1 MSDIFREVEED
12 LRQERA
18 KALWRRFGPYFL
30 ALCLAVVAATGGRVL
45 WRDWQE
51 SERLEA
57 SAAYEAAAAQARTG
71 ELALAAGRF
80 RELAQDTGTGYA
92 VLARLQAAAS
102 LAATDALN
110 DAVALYDAIAADDGN
125 PELLRD
131 LARLYAGMLLVDRG
145 GADEARRR
153 LEPLALPGNDWR
165 GLAREQPRPVV
176 GRGRRGSRGSRR
188 GSRRGSLNRA
198 CPCLSRGIALLEQT
212 DRVFANN
219 DGIVHHNPQSHD
231 EGY

>member
-18 KALWRRFGPYFL
+18 KALWRRFGPYFI
-30 ALCLAVVAATGGRVL
+30 ALCIAVVAATGGRVL

-80 RELAQDTGTGYA
+80 RELAGDTGTGYA

-102 LAATDALN
+102 LAGTDALN

-125 PELLRD
+125 PDLLRD

-145 GADEARRR
+145 DAGEARRR
-153 LEPLALPGNDWR
+153 LEPLAVPGNDWR
-165 GLAREQPRPVV
+165 GLAREQLAVLALRE
-176 GRGRRGSRGSRR
+176 GDEAAARTILTELTEEADATIGARE
-188 GSRRGSLNRA
+188 RA
-198 CPCLSRGIALLEQT
+198 RELLRALGGT
-212 DRVFANN
+212 T
-219 DGIVHHNPQSHD
+219 
-231 EGY
+231 